1 MRPTR
6 FHTPFRPFFKPLLRL
21 IIPAFFGTFALYNIG
36 GFSPAGILSAVLFLL
51 ILCFFSLCRKKEEA
65 RADLLPR
72 RFGAVCSLLA
82 ALYTL
87 FYLAAEH
94 KNLTGGFDSRLFRLG
109 FVAATAAGLFFLFS
123 ACCRLLMLLLSA
135 KGRPAISASSRSPH
149 AYGPSRAFPFGPR
162 KAALCFF
169 LLLLCWLP
177 WFLYDYPG
185 VMTPDSLSQ
194 FSQAAGLSPY
204 NDHHPLLHTLLIQA
218 LYRFGFS
225 LTQNVYFGIACYTA
239 FQMCVL
245 AGVET
250 FCLSAL
256 ARLGAPRILL
266 GCWLAF
272 WGLLPYNGIF
282 AVTLWK
288 DVLFSAFLLLYTLCL
303 LLLLLP
309 ETPEGG
315 RAGRRIPR
323 PALLALLFA
332 SGWLSCM
339 LRSNGPYV
347 FLFLAPFLLL
357 AFWRKNRAAAY
368 LHLAALVLALI
379 VKGPVYDSLGVEKP
393 AFTESLSIPLQQ
405 VARVVSEGRPL
416 TQEQEELIG
425 QVVDVSLIPEYYEP
439 SISDPV
445 KALVLYNNA
454 DYLESHRG
462 EFFRLWLELGLAFPR
477 DYAEAFIDQTK
488 GYWFPAPAGLT
499 VNEGISPN
507 ELGLAWPHLLRG
519 QIPVKISELLL
530 KMPDFLPLYG
540 LLWSIG
546 AYTWAALFFFAYQFL
561 YGQRRYLL
569 LYLPAFGTI
578 LTLLLATPVSSDLR
592 YAYPLILASPLL
604 FTVPLCLRRP
614 PDR

>member
-1 MRPTR
+1 MRPVGFSVSVLSFAKTVLPQVLTAY
-6 FHTPFRPFFKPLLRL
+6 F
-21 IIPAFFGTFALYNIG
+21 AAFALCNIG
-36 GFSPAGILSAVLFLL
+36 GFSPTGILSAVLFALTF
-51 ILCFFSLCRKKEEA
+51 CFFSLCRRRTEA
-65 RADLLPR
+65 NAGVLPR
-72 RFGAVCSLLA
+72 RFWAVCRLLA

-87 FYLAAEH
+87 FYVAAEH
-94 KNLTGGFDSRLFRLG
+94 KNLAGGFDSRLFRLG
-109 FVAATAAGLFFLFS
+109 FVLATAAGLFFLFS
-123 ACCRLLMLLLSA
+123 ACCRLLMLFFSSRKPSPVPSPLSA
-135 KGRPAISASSRSPH
+135 
-149 AYGPSRAFPFGPR
+149 RA
-162 KAALCFF
+162 KAFCFL

-194 FSQAAGLSPY
+194 FSQAAGLSAY
-204 NDHHPLLHTLLIQA
+204 SDHHPLLHTLLFQA
-218 LYRFGFS
+218 LYGIGFS
-225 LTQNVYFGIACYTA
+225 LTQNVYMGIACYTL
-239 FQMCVL
+239 FQMGIL

-250 FCLSAL
+250 FCLSIL
-256 ARLGAPRILL
+256 SRLGAPRPLL
-266 GCWLAF
+266 CGWIAF

-282 AVTLWK
+282 AVTIWK

-303 LLLLLP
+303 LLLLSGTKTPRLP
-309 ETPEGG
+309 
-315 RAGRRIPR
+315 
-323 PALLALLFA
+323 LFFLFFL

-347 FLFLAPFLLL
+347 FLFLLPFVLW
-357 AFWRKNRAAAY
+357 AFRRKNRAAAI
-368 LHLAALVLALI
+368 LHLAVLLLALI
-379 VKGPVYDSLGVEKP
+379 VKGPIYDRFGVEKP
-393 AFTESLSIPLQQ
+393 SFTESLSIPLQQ

-416 TQEQEELIG
+416 TEQQEALIG

-445 KALVLYNNA
+445 KALVSYNNA
-454 DYLESHRG
+454 DYLESHKG
-462 EFFRLWLELGLAFPR
+462 EFFRLWAELGLSWPR

-488 GYWFPAPAGLT
+488 GYWFPDRASLT

-507 ELGLAWPHLLRG
+507 ELGLSWPHLLRG

-546 AYTWAALFFFAYQFL
+546 AYTWAALFLFAFQFL

-569 LYLPAFGTI
+569 VYLPSLGTI

-592 YAYPLILASPLL
+592 YAYPLILAAPLL
-604 FTVPLCLRRP
+604 LTVPLCFGARLSRSIPGDGRP
-614 PDR
+614 ASH